1 MTEYDLGEMKWSF
14 LLGIDCINEIALSG
28 QFPGSLVDQS
38 LTKSIHQGQKK
49 KRSPTIKIR
58 KHNFNTVSEGS
69 PFSSLIS

>member
-49 KRSPTIKIR
+49 KKDLLLL
-58 KHNFNTVSEGS
+58 K
-69 PFSSLIS
+69 